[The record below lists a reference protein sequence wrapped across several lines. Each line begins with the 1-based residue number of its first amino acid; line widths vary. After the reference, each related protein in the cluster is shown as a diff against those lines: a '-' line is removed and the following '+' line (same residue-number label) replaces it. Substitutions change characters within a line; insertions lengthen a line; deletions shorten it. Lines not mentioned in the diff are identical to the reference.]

1 MNRIPFSRSYW
12 VAPGKL
18 LAGYFP
24 GDKNPDIETQKLGGL
39 LDCGIRHI
47 VNLMEE
53 NEVDYGGLPFHTY
66 HITIKQLAARRGVE
80 IVCERFPIQDLGIPS
95 RRDMRLILDTIDK
108 SIDQATPVY
117 VHCWG
122 GKGRTGTVVGCWLA
136 RHEIAQG
143 SAILEKIRGLRRFD
157 PNAHQS
163 SPETTSQRDMVL
175 SWKARE

>member
-24 GDKNPDIETQKLGGL
+24 GDKNPAAATHKLGGL

-53 NEVDYGGLPFHTY
+53 DEVDHSGLPFHPY
-66 HITIKQLAARRGVE
+66 HIAIRHLAAQRGVE

-95 RRDMRLILDTIDK
+95 HRDMRLILDTIDK
-108 SIDQATPVY
+108 SIDQAMPVY

-136 RHEIAQG
+136 RHEVAQG
-143 SAILEKIRGLRRFD
+143 PAILEKIRGLRRFD
-157 PNAHQS
+157 PNGHQP

-175 SWKARE
+175 SWQAGE

>member
-80 IVCERFPIQDLGIPS
+80 IVCERFPIQELNNTNNKDI
-95 RRDMRLILDTIDK
+95 
-108 SIDQATPVY
+108 
-117 VHCWG
+117 
-122 GKGRTGTVVGCWLA
+122 WLN
-136 RHEIAQG
+136 
-143 SAILEKIRGLRRFD
+143 L
-157 PNAHQS
+157 NA
-163 SPETTSQRDMVL
+163 ED
-175 SWKARE
+175 